1 MSTKRKVY
9 TFYIIA
15 ILVMVS
21 ALMLFNL
28 NIIAKA
34 IIGLLIVFCIFV
46 MRSIQT
52 AYHLPDDI
60 DPDTMQPIDTS
71 VNTSAAVPTAKLD
84 HNSYVDLYLRLLIEA
99 DEELAKDPTIDQM
112 SPSYNIQL
120 NNRIAERLESLDRD
134 KNKYNKGIYDTN
146 SNPHPVRFS
155 LPLADSILLSLQKGI
170 WIHEAVYVENDH
182 VSECKKSLCLPG
194 RADAYLR
201 QLVLPCN
208 GTQSLSRS
216 VNTPDPGASEQENC
230 RKHLPSF
237 A

>member
-60 DPDTMQPIDTS
+60 DRDTMLPIET
-71 VNTSAAVPTAKLD
+71 
-84 HNSYVDLYLRLLIEA
+84 H
-99 DEELAKDPTIDQM
+99 
-112 SPSYNIQL
+112 
-120 NNRIAERLESLDRD
+120 
-134 KNKYNKGIYDTN
+134 G
-146 SNPHPVRFS
+146 
-155 LPLADSILLSLQKGI
+155 
-170 WIHEAVYVENDH
+170 
-182 VSECKKSLCLPG
+182 
-194 RADAYLR
+194 
-201 QLVLPCN
+201 
-208 GTQSLSRS
+208 
-216 VNTPDPGASEQENC
+216 
-230 RKHLPSF
+230 
-237 A
+237 

>member
-1 MSTKRKVY
+1 
-9 TFYIIA
+9 
-15 ILVMVS
+15 MVS

-84 HNSYVDLYLRLLIEA
+84 HNSNVDLYLRLLIDA
-99 DEELAKDPTIDQM
+99 DDELAKDPTVDQM

-120 NNRIAERLESLDRD
+120 NNRIAERLESLDKD
-134 KNKYNKGIYDTN
+134 NNK
-146 SNPHPVRFS
+146 
-155 LPLADSILLSLQKGI
+155 
-170 WIHEAVYVENDH
+170 
-182 VSECKKSLCLPG
+182 
-194 RADAYLR
+194 
-201 QLVLPCN
+201 
-208 GTQSLSRS
+208 
-216 VNTPDPGASEQENC
+216 
-230 RKHLPSF
+230 
-237 A
+237 

>member
-60 DPDTMQPIDTS
+60 DLDTMQPKDTS

-84 HNSYVDLYLRLLIEA
+84 HNSNVDLYLRLLIEA

-120 NNRIAERLESLDRD
+120 NNRIAERLESLD
-134 KNKYNKGIYDTN
+134 KGNNK
-146 SNPHPVRFS
+146 
-155 LPLADSILLSLQKGI
+155 
-170 WIHEAVYVENDH
+170 
-182 VSECKKSLCLPG
+182 
-194 RADAYLR
+194 
-201 QLVLPCN
+201 
-208 GTQSLSRS
+208 
-216 VNTPDPGASEQENC
+216 
-230 RKHLPSF
+230 
-237 A
+237 